1 MSLAATLLLEWLL
14 GVVGTLLFVETTY
27 LGLGFYSWCNYRPPS
42 KDFYH
47 LPFVIS
53 FRGAV
58 LFMGR
63 FFVSI
68 FWVLFG
74 GFKLFFLL
82 AKSWSHFRCGFWC
95 FRLLLG
101 QKGCWG
107 ALVMFY
113 WFGFF
118 HGFILH
124 SVSVHVFRQWFQFQ
138 FIFLFYLLYLYV
150 IYIFREW

>member
-53 FRGAV
+53 FRFV
-58 LFMGR
+58 HGR
-63 FFVSI
+63 FFVYN

-95 FRLLLG
+95 FHLLLG